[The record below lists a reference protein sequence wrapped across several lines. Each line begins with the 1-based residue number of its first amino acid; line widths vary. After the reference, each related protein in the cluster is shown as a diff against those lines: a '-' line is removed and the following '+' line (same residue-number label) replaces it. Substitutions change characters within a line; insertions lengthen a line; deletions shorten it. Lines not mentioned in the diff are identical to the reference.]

1 MRFPIRKVLSKSQ
14 TNGCCRILKMYAY
27 FHDDYQDNYDK
38 KHFNVRN
45 ELGGSEYNGA
55 KNQKGLLRRAQC
67 NFSQE
72 MDAFKKFL
80 NVVQDP
86 LDKYKFL
93 LALQDHNMRLYY
105 RYLCEHTSE
114 VLSIVGAVNGMF
126 DNIDRLTSSKNMP
139 GALYNYYQHAQQ
151 YESGKQL
158 NLHDALNILR
168 ERVYGKKKNVDER
181 CDVTQE
187 CDNRPLQVGVA
198 GNAVQKK
205 TQMQSNRRIFSGVRQ
220 LEPISRARI
229 LKELEND
236 FIRKA
241 QGRFTHKDHDDC
253 EESDDDAYRK
263 CWEEICEKRDREMKE
278 LQKCI
283 HSYQN
288 IIDYVRAHRRPFR
301 DKGLAVFTSGGD
313 SQGMNAAV
321 RACVRM
327 AIYLGCKAYFIRE
340 GYQGMVDGGE
350 YIQEANWASVSSIIH
365 RGGTIIGSARCK
377 DFRERAGRL
386 KAANNLIQRG
396 ITNLVVIGGD
406 GSLTGAN
413 LFRQEWSSLLEELLK
428 DGTITEEQR
437 KKFDVLHIVG
447 LVGSIDND
455 FCGTDMTIG
464 TDSALHRIIEAIDA
478 ISSTAYSHQ
487 RTFIMEV
494 MGRHCG
500 YLPVVAGIISEADY
514 VFLPEYPPPNDWPGK
529 LVLKLEQE
537 RSAGQR
543 LNIVI
548 VAEGAM
554 DREGNPITAEHVKK
568 VIDDRLKH
576 DARITVL
583 GHVQRGGNPSAFDRI
598 LACRMGAEATLALM
612 EATEESVPVVISLDG
627 NQAVRVPLMECV
639 ERTQAVAKAMAERR
653 WADAVKLRGRS
664 FERNLETYKM
674 LTRLKPP
681 KESLGVDG
689 KGIEG
694 YRLAVMHIGAPACG
708 MNAAVRSFVR
718 NAIYRGDVVYGVHDG
733 VEGLIAGNVR
743 ELNWSDVSGWV
754 GQGGAYLGTK
764 RTLPEGKFK
773 EIAAR
778 LKEFKIQG
786 LLIIGGFESY
796 HAAGQISDQR
806 DNYPEFCIPIVVIP
820 STISNNVPGTEFS
833 LGCDTGLNEITE
845 ICDRIRQSAQG
856 TKRRVFV
863 IETMGGYCGYLATL
877 AGLAGGADAAY
888 IYEEKFSIKDLQQD
902 VYHMASKMAEGVARG
917 LILRNEKASENY
929 STDFIYRLY
938 SEEGKGLFTCRMN
951 ILGHM
956 QQGGSPTPFDRNM
969 GTKMAAKCVD
979 WLATQIKGNIDGNGV
994 INCKSPDTATLLG
1007 IVSRQY
1013 RFTPLVDLIGETN
1026 FDQRIPKKQWWLRL
1040 RPLLRILA
1048 KHDSAYEEEGMY
1060 ITVEE
1065 ECDTDAVA

>member
-1 MRFPIRKVLSKSQ
+1 K
-14 TNGCCRILKMYAY
+14 
-27 FHDDYQDNYDK
+27 
-38 KHFNVRN
+38 
-45 ELGGSEYNGA
+45 
-55 KNQKGLLRRAQC
+55 
-67 NFSQE
+67 
-72 MDAFKKFL
+72 
-80 NVVQDP
+80 
-86 LDKYKFL
+86 
-93 LALQDHNMRLYY
+93 
-105 RYLCEHTSE
+105 
-114 VLSIVGAVNGMF
+114 
-126 DNIDRLTSSKNMP
+126 
-139 GALYNYYQHAQQ
+139 
-151 YESGKQL
+151 
-158 NLHDALNILR
+158 
-168 ERVYGKKKNVDER
+168 
-181 CDVTQE
+181 
-187 CDNRPLQVGVA
+187 
-198 GNAVQKK
+198 
-205 TQMQSNRRIFSGVRQ
+205 
-220 LEPISRARI
+220 
-229 LKELEND
+229 
-236 FIRKA
+236 
-241 QGRFTHKDHDDC
+241 
-253 EESDDDAYRK
+253 
-263 CWEEICEKRDREMKE
+263 
-278 LQKCI
+278 
-283 HSYQN
+283 
-288 IIDYVRAHRRPFR
+288 

-340 GYQGMVDGGE
+340 GYQGMVDGGDC
-350 YIQEANWASVSSIIH
+350 IQEANWASVSSIIH
-365 RGGTIIGSARCK
+365 RGGTIIGSARCA

-413 LFRQEWSSLLEELLK
+413 LFRQEWSSLLEELVK
-428 DGTITEEQR
+428 NGTITAEQQQ
-437 KKFDVLHIVG
+437 KFNVLHIVG
-447 LVGSIDND
+447 LVSIWCFSAKKKPLTVITVCRFQVGSIDND

-464 TDSALHRIIEAIDA
+464 TDTALHRIIEAIDA

-500 YLPVVAGIISEADY
+500 YLALVGGLACEAD
-514 VFLPEYPPPNDWPGK
+514 FIFIPEMPPKVDWPDRLCSQLAQLFPLPTARRSK
-529 LVLKLEQE
+529 LPTPE

-554 DREGNPITAEHVKK
+554 DREGHPITAEDVKK
-568 VIDDRLKH
+568 VIDERLKH

-612 EATEESVPVVISLDG
+612 EATPESVPVVISLDG

-639 ERTQAVAKAMAERR
+639 QRTQAVALAMKEKR

-681 KESLGVDG
+681 KECFDAQG

-718 NAIYRGDVVYGVHDG
+718 NAIYRGDVVFGINDG

-743 ELNWSDVSGWV
+743 ELGWSDVSGWV

-778 LKEFKIQG
+778 LKEFRIQG

-796 HAAGQISDQR
+796 HAAGQIADQR
-806 DNYPEFCIPIVVIP
+806 DNYPQFCIPIVVIP

-929 STDFIYRLY
+929 TTDFIYRLY

-979 WLATQIKGNIDGNGV
+979 WLATQIKANIDANGV
-994 INCKSPDTATLLG
+994 VNCKSPETATLLG

-1013 RFTPLVDLIGETN
+1013 RFSPLVDLIGETN

-1065 ECDTDAVA
+1065 ECATDAVA